1 MVLINAPASLL
12 DKSNG
17 HHPSFSPQ
25 TSEKLGKYMEQLQA
39 DIGQQEASVCDPEMK
54 SKA

>member
-1 MVLINAPASLL
+1 MVLINVPASLF

-25 TSEKLGKYMEQLQA
+25 TTGKLGTYMEQLQA
-39 DIGQQEASVCDPEMK
+39 DIGQQEASDCDAETK
-54 SKA
+54 YKA